1 MKEYSKIQFMKRGKY
16 REAFITYS
24 KFTKK
29 FRVTTGV
36 KVLHEHFLDTGG
48 ISPEHPTYYKDISI
62 IRWHH
67 EWVEN
72 HIFAFVAK
80 HREKPPVSWL
90 QQEYEKSSIEK
101 IVSQKAAK
109 FDETGEVA
117 AFSREIFVESL
128 PEDKTQLQVKNQS
141 DLEVFRHWKDFIHF
155 KNQVVR
161 SSSSLY
167 RYIHMASTMDTFT
180 LRSGRTRLSFIELD
194 QQFFNDFLFYL
205 VKEHE
210 YVRVNK
216 KWNTDTVDIPEIGLS
231 NETAIKQ
238 LDNFTEYLKFCK
250 RRKDAPIH
258 IDDITEFISI
268 AKRKLEVRKQNVSKK
283 WELTLTPHE
292 LQFVVNLDQHEPDF
306 YNSISENWRR
316 FLDIFLFMCLQGT
329 APIDT
334 KAIKKSNV
342 ERGKLVGERS
352 KNGNAYKVELDEVS
366 LEILKRHNYDFRF
379 SDQAMNEALKKIFT
393 TIFELYRRRFEEEFQ
408 QQYEMIYSQR
418 RFKGPDEVVVIM
430 HKAMFVEAM
439 TGRRTFITNINERA
453 DELGMREN
461 MKRAGHNKIQ
471 THLDYQHDRQTGL
484 VDKPVSLFD
493 VSRIKL
499 SKIG

>member
-1 MKEYSKIQFMKRGKY
+1 MKDYSKIQFMKRGTY
-16 REAFITYS
+16 VEAYITYS
-24 KFTKK
+24 RFTEK

-36 KVLHEHFLDTGG
+36 KVLHEHFLDPGN
-48 ISPEHPTYYKDISI
+48 ISPEHPAYYKDISI
-62 IRWHH
+62 IRWYR

-72 HIFAFVAK
+72 HIVAFVAK
-80 HREKPPVSWL
+80 HGEKPLVSWL
-90 QQEYEKSSIEK
+90 QQEYDKSGIEK
-101 IVSQKAAK
+101 IVSQKAVK
-109 FDETGEVA
+109 FDEIGEIAV
-117 AFSREIFVESL
+117 FSREIIFEPLS
-128 PEDKTQLQVKNQS
+128 EDQTQLQVKNQS
-141 DLEVFRHWKDFIHF
+141 NLEVFRHWKDFIHF

-167 RYIHMASTMDTFT
+167 RYTHMASTMDNFV
-180 LRSGRTRLSFIELD
+180 LRSERTNLSFIELD

-205 VKEHE
+205 IKEHE

-216 KWNTDTVDIPEIGLS
+216 KWNTDTVDIPEVGLS
-231 NETAIKQ
+231 NETAMKQ
-238 LDNFTEYLKFCK
+238 LDNFLEYLKFCK
-250 RRKDAPIH
+250 RRKDTQID
-258 IDDITEFISI
+258 IDDITEFISV
-268 AKRKLEVRKQNVSKK
+268 ARRKLEVRKQNVSKK

-292 LQFVVNLDQHEPDF
+292 LQFVINLDQLETDF

-334 KAIKKSNV
+334 KAIKKSNI

-379 SDQAMNEALKKIFT
+379 SEQAMNEALKKMFA
-393 TIFELYRRRFEEEFQ
+393 TIFEFYRCRFEEEFHE
-408 QQYEMIYSQR
+408 QYELIYSQR
-418 RFKGPDEVVVIM
+418 RFKGSQEVVAIM

-439 TGRRTFITNINERA
+439 TGRRTFVTNINERA

-471 THLDYQHDRQTGL
+471 THLDYHHDSQTGL
-484 VDKPVSLFD
+484 VN
-493 VSRIKL
+493 
-499 SKIG
+499 